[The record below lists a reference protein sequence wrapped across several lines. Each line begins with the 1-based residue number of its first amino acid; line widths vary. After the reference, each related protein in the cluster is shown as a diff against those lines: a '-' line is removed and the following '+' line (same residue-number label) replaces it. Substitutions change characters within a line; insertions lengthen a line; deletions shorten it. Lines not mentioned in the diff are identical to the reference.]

1 MSKWIILLYNTINME
16 RDTKGRKKISI
27 KVFYETYRNQTDIFD
42 LMVERSTDDPQES
55 IPVVDRVFL
64 PDVRFHNCGFSEL
77 KITNIQTLK
86 LSECDI
92 YGTLD
97 CNIIQNGTHTLVKCK
112 IGSLKVASYSNDAKV
127 QISDTEIN
135 GIEFNGNI
143 NCVIIDTDSSINKI
157 TQKDGSNIFK
167 INDSTVDELELLN
180 GSTYDFNKLTTTKLK
195 VKNCHG
201 SINIGQKTEILEELI
216 FERSNIVIIDSSTI
230 EKLNLGENTCNQF
243 ESKSSIFNELSIK
256 NVNDQSI
263 SFTDTVVKGLFTIY
277 RSAIVKTAFN
287 RFSFGTNAKLDI
299 QQSSITEAKYYSIK
313 WTRDFKI
320 VENIDKGLSK
330 EEKLKKL
337 WDFREV
343 YRQLKV
349 VSLAFHNKLDA
360 KKFQT
365 NELRAYYRAQSIET
379 FGTENW
385 FIQTII
391 AIVSIVGII
400 IFTFIPVL
408 PILFLVNS
416 IHEIKSINWSKKVIN
431 KVSDFS
437 NWLLLVTNKIF
448 SAFGE
453 SYGLPLGWLLAIH
466 FLFFWSLFD
475 ALNLQ
480 FSTSPNWEDTKDAFG
495 LFLNLLSPIH
505 SLEIKNLS
513 GETVYL
519 SAYGIRDFF
528 MRLTSGYF
536 LYYFIQATRK
546 YHFNI

>member
-1 MSKWIILLYNTINME
+1 MD
-16 RDTKGRKKISI
+16 RDTKGRNKVSI
-27 KVFYETYRNQTDIFD
+27 KAFYENFRNRSHVFD
-42 LMVERSTDDPQES
+42 LMVERSGDDPPES
-55 IPVVDRVFL
+55 IPVIDQVFSSGIK
-64 PDVRFHNCGFSEL
+64 FHNCGFSEL
-77 KITNIQTLK
+77 KIGKVPHVT

-92 YGTLD
+92 YGELD
-97 CNIIQNGTHTLVKCK
+97 SNITHGGTHNFVKCK
-112 IGSLKVASYSNDAKV
+112 IGSFKVACDNKDGKI
-127 QISDTEIN
+127 QISETQINEILQ
-135 GIEFNGNI
+135 I
-143 NCVIIDTDSSINKI
+143 NTQTVSVIIDTNSIINKI
-157 TQKDGSNIFK
+157 TQIASSNIFK
-167 INDSTVDELELLN
+167 INQSTVDELELAF
-180 GSTYDFNKLTTTKLK
+180 GSFYEFNNLTAKTLK
-195 VKNCHG
+195 IKNCQG
-201 SINIGQKTEILEELI
+201 TISIGQKTQILQELI
-216 FERSNIVIIDSSTI
+216 FEGSNIVTIDSSTI
-230 EKLNLGENTCNQF
+230 EKFNIEETVCNRF

-256 NVNDQSI
+256 NVNDRSI

-299 QQSSITEAKYYSIK
+299 QQSSITDAKYYSIK

-320 VENIDKGLSK
+320 VETIDKGLS
-330 EEKLKKL
+330 EDEKLKKL

-349 VSLAFHNKLDA
+349 VSLEFHNKLDA

-385 FIQTII
+385 FIQILM
-391 AIVSIVGII
+391 AMGII
-400 IFTFIPVL
+400 LIIPVL
-408 PILFLVNS
+408 PVIFLINS
-416 IHEIKSINWSKKVIN
+416 IHEFDSAHWIKKAIT
-431 KVSDFS
+431 KVSNFS

-453 SYGLPLGWLLAIH
+453 SYGLPLGWLLSIH

-480 FSTSPNWEDTKDAFG
+480 FSTSPDWEVTKDAFG

-505 SLEIKNLS
+505 SLEIKNPI

-519 SAYGIRDFF
+519 TEYSIRDFF

-546 YHFNI
+546 YHFNV